1 MKKKIVIIAE
11 CLIACLLYCGVVLWV
26 FDEKDSV
33 FWTGFLFTLVAFVTE
48 LWVWLMNEISEA
60 KKGNVVLGVS
70 IFVLTTI
77 YLIVQIVLGIV
88 FMLTSVSFTVE
99 LVLEILLV
107 GIIYMLILGS
117 YTWKGSD
124 ERKVEEITEKR
135 NYIQE
140 LYQEISLG
148 SSEAQDEMVKKKM
161 KMFADEIRYSD
172 PISKVDLKEVE
183 GQLRAAAIHI
193 REHINEEPEEL
204 LLCIDQARSLL
215 KERNMRCKS
224 EK

>member
-11 CLIACLLYCGVVLWV
+11 CLIACLLYCGIVLLV
-26 FDEKDSV
+26 FDEKDFV

-48 LWVWLMNEISEA
+48 LWVWLLNEISEA
-60 KKGNVVLGVS
+60 KKGNGVLGLS
-70 IFVLTTI
+70 ILVLTTI
-77 YLIVQIVLGIV
+77 YLIIQIVLSIV
-88 FMLTSVSFTVE
+88 FMLASVPFTVE
-99 LVLEILLV
+99 LVLEILLA

-124 ERKVEEITEKR
+124 DRKAEKITGKR

-148 SSEAQDEMVKKKM
+148 SAEAQNEMVKKKM
-161 KMFADEIRYSD
+161 KLFADEIRYSD
-172 PISKVDLKEVE
+172 PISEADLKELE
-183 GQLRAAAIHI
+183 GQLRTIAIHI
-193 REHINEEPEEL
+193 REHINDEPEEL